1 MVNFY
6 ETEKGEF
13 CCDMCPDE
21 EKNHE
26 EVTAKN
32 KQIIQIWQVENNKII
47 RVTLI

>member
-32 KQIIQIWQVENNKII
+32 KQIIQTWLATFFFANLTIN
-47 RVTLI
+47 